1 MSIEENKAVARRL
14 FEEVWNDAN
23 PQGVERLV
31 AEDFV
36 DHDPPPGITPD
47 RRGLEQ
53 WVAAVT
59 RAFPDLHFTIEEQIA
74 EGDKVV
80 VRWTARGTHRDVF
93 LGIDATGKQATV
105 AGVTIFRITEGI
117 VQESQAAWDK
127 LDLMQ
132 QLGAV
137 AARSTQ

>member
-1 MSIEENKAVARRL
+1 MSVEANKAVARRL
-14 FEEVWNDAN
+14 FEELWNDAN
-23 PQGVERLV
+23 PQAVERLV

-36 DHDPPPGITPD
+36 DHSPPPGITPD

-80 VRWTARGTHRDVF
+80 TRWTAHGTHRDSF
-93 LGIDATGKQATV
+93 LGIEATGKQV
-105 AGVTIFRITEGI
+105 IIAGVSIWRIIDGS
-117 VQESQAAWDK
+117 VQEGQAVWDK
-127 LDLMQ
+127 LDMMQ

-137 AARSTQ
+137 P